1 MTIKVPIRAETMSHH
16 KKPEKDSGRKQLL
29 QSLLHFI
36 IHSLVP
42 SFDELLSTYY
52 MPGTTRGPNDTKTHE
67 WWSWEIQPGRQTELL
82 DPGLLSTAKQT
93 MNAKLAA
100 WIMCPYCEEGGRFLQ
115 WANIQT
121 GSWRM
126 SRRLPGW
133 QMVKASGK
141 GSGRCRNRK
150 VGKANVL
157 GRLWVTWSR
166 RVCRAWGTIGPRTGR
181 GRETVEEGRCLAN
194 GALSTRAGEPWK
206 ACKWKG
212 DTKRVRPQYFLT
224 MLHNMWHLSPPTKDQ
239 TRVPKIGSTKS

>member
-1 MTIKVPIRAETMSHH
+1 MTIKVPIRAETMSYH
-16 KKPEKDSGRKQLL
+16 KKSEKDSGRKQFL

-52 MPGTTRGPNDTKTHE
+52 MPDTTRGPNDTKTYE
-67 WWSWEIQPGRQTELL
+67 WWSWEIQPGRQTGLL
-82 DPGLLSTAKQT
+82 DPELLSTAKQT

-100 WIMCPYCEEGGRFLQ
+100 WIMRSYWEEKGGFLQ
-115 WANIQT
+115 RANVQT
-121 GSWRM
+121 GSWRT

-133 QMVKASGK
+133 QMARASGK

-166 RVCRAWGTIGPRTGR
+166 RVCRARGTIGPRTER
-181 GRETVEEGRCLAN
+181 GRETAEEWRCLAN
-194 GALSTRAGEPWK
+194 GALSTRARGAMESFQVERRHK
-206 ACKWKG
+206 NNYASIFF
-212 DTKRVRPQYFLT
+212 DHAAHVA
-224 MLHNMWHLSPPTKDQ
+224 S
-239 TRVPKIGSTKS
+239 